1 MDGALHL
8 AAVGGVAVA
17 GLKVGSAVDGGDA
30 AVGILVHAG
39 ALDDVSTHQAD
50 FAAHGQALELGR
62 RHLGKVL
69 VLDPQLAGKGHLAG
83 GGVVGL
89 AVGVVGNVKVL
100 GLVLGVVVHDQ
111 LYRVQHGDA
120 ALGGQ
125 VQLTADAGFQLA
137 HIDQVVRLGDAG
149 FPHEGEDGGGGVAAA
164 AQTAQ
169 GGHAGIVPALLGEG
183 GAEDVFNDPVVQRA
197 MVLELQAA
205 HAVGDALDGVLNG
218 MGEVVHRVD
227 APFVALTVMLG
238 VLDAVDGRVTHVHV
252 GAGQIDLG
260 TQGLFAFL
268 ELTGAH
274 PAEQVEV
281 LFRGAVAPRRRAG
294 RLAGVG
300 TTVLAHLLA
309 GQVVHIGLALFN
321 ELFGVLVALVKV
333 IAAVENAAI
342 GVGTQPVQVLDD
354 AVDVLL
360 ALAGGVGVV
369 QTQVELAAVLVGNGP
384 VDVDGLGAADVQVA
398 VRLGRE
404 AGMDLADLPFGQ
416 IGVNDVGQKVFI
428 CHVCFPLSRARCAH
442 LFHNTI

>member
-1 MDGALHL
+1 
-8 AAVGGVAVA
+8 
-17 GLKVGSAVDGGDA
+17 
-30 AVGILVHAG
+30 
-39 ALDDVSTHQAD
+39 
-50 FAAHGQALELGR
+50 
-62 RHLGKVL
+62 
-69 VLDPQLAGKGHLAG
+69 
-83 GGVVGL
+83 
-89 AVGVVGNVKVL
+89 
-100 GLVLGVVVHDQ
+100 
-111 LYRVQHGDA
+111 
-120 ALGGQ
+120 
-125 VQLTADAGFQLA
+125 
-137 HIDQVVRLGDAG
+137 
-149 FPHEGEDGGGGVAAA
+149 
-164 AQTAQ
+164 
-169 GGHAGIVPALLGEG
+169 
-183 GAEDVFNDPVVQRA
+183 

-227 APFVALTVMLG
+227 APLVALTVMFG

-333 IAAVENAAI
+333 IAAIEDAAI

-398 VRLGRE
+398 VGLRREPGVDGHALELTTLGDVLVNEIMDEVLRHGGFQLFWHVNSLLYLDTNSYFTLNSGKKQERE
-404 AGMDLADLPFGQ
+404 D
-416 IGVNDVGQKVFI
+416 I
-428 CHVCFPLSRARCAH
+428 CRVPIRQ
-442 LFHNTI
+442 